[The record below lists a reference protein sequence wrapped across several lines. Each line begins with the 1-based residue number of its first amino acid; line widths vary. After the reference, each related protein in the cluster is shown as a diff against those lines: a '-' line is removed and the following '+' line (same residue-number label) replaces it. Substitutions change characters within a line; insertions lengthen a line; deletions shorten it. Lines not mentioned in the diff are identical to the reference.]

1 MGVLMP
7 AANFRCWRQI
17 LKVVAQRTQ
26 TPLQDVEQWRCTCA
40 HPEQGEAEER
50 ERQRRR

>member
-7 AANFRCWRQI
+7 AEKFRCWRQK
-17 LKVVAQRTQ
+17 LKVVAQRIQ
-26 TPLQDVEQWRCTCA
+26 KKKQDAEQWRCTWT
-40 HPEQGEAEER
+40 HPERGEAEKR